1 MSHWDTDGVLIDVG
15 RKIEG
20 LRKRAHMTHAELAKR
35 LGVRK
40 VVVIKIEKG
49 QYNMLLEKLMEI
61 ARIFGRRLSIRFV
74 KRKEGV

>member
-35 LGVRK
+35 LSVRK
-40 VVVIKIEKG
+40 EVVIKIEKG
-49 QYNMLLEKLMEI
+49 QYDMLLETLIEI

-74 KRKEGV
+74 KRKEGI